1 MDVFFIFK
9 SVDIYNMYL
18 STDLLTSFNYLGSNP
33 ESSLFFY
40 TMAWWNKE
48 IYMYVFVWSYCLLKH

>member
-40 TMAWWNKE
+40 TMA
-48 IYMYVFVWSYCLLKH
+48 